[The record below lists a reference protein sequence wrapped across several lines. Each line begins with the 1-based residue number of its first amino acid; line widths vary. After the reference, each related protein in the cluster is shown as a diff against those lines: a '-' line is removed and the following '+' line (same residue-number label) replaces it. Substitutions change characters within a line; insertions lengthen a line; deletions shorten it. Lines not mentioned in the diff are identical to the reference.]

1 MSSIYMR
8 NVPLQYRRQL
18 REEIYRR
25 QKSLGVAYILS
36 FCVFL
41 HNWYLGKGFGRWFI
55 QTATGGLAGFW
66 WIYDLFKMPEFVRE
80 YNEKVE
86 LDVINEHVERMYVFK
101 SLKELEQ

>member
-18 REEIYRR
+18 IEEIYRR
-25 QKSLGVAYILS
+25 QKSLGVAYVLS
-36 FCVFL
+36 FCFFL

-55 QTATGGLAGFW
+55 QTSTGGLAGFW
-66 WIYDLFKMPEFVRE
+66 WIYDLFKMPEFVRK

-101 SLKELEQ
+101 SLKELDK